1 LFILFDF
8 YFDSKI
14 GTPEFTELATDTICG
29 SSRKYF
35 IVITEF
41 QDILGAK
48 MDTYAAPFA
57 PFTVYNMLF

>member
-1 LFILFDF
+1 LF
-8 YFDSKI
+8 KI

-48 MDTYAAPFA
+48 MDTNTAPLAPFSI
-57 PFTVYNMLF
+57 Y